1 MGGGVIFCCNR
12 LKYII
17 LHNIQTKPIIMKLSH
32 LLAIAALMPA
42 LYSGAAINNTDKV
55 LGDTPDFLSAK
66 YTFDKK
72 TQLISVDND
81 YTYDG
86 EVPSETKVNILD
98 YKFNQIKTITIQPG
112 AAVTATTTRK
122 EALQGPKDIFEDSR
136 YEDEY
141 HTLTTG
147 TQEEFEDFCR
157 QNGFDRFDT
166 LDGAPVAYPTEEY
179 NYYSFNIYKYKYPQ
193 RYYIWRKAENKI
205 YRAEIHYEARDYGF
219 IGYGDP
225 QTETRTYYPELVE
238 LYPRSEKSNDI
249 DDIVVSQTL
258 FNSDAAYEWIMP
270 IFEAVEV
277 SYSTEYEQVSGT
289 EVKCTGISV
298 VSENG
303 ATVASAKFPAG
314 YYSYSTAPDIYLYDL
329 DGTAFLVVSLR
340 EDDNSAKD
348 DCYVVY
354 ELTDGG
360 SSLKMVGT
368 PMSVGVSPRA
378 PRIGENVTVSL
389 GEPAGKDCFVEVVS
403 STGRT
408 VLRRKMTA
416 GDTSTSINTA
426 DFNKGIYIVTVNG
439 QGNAREAAKIIV
451 R

>member
-1 MGGGVIFCCNR
+1 
-12 LKYII
+12 
-17 LHNIQTKPIIMKLSH
+17 MKLSH

-42 LYSGAAINNTDKV
+42 LYSGAAINNTGKV
-55 LGDTPDFLSAK
+55 LGRTPGFLSAK

-72 TQLISVDND
+72 TQLISVDYD
-81 YTYDG
+81 YNYDG

-122 EALQGPKDIFEDSR
+122 AALRGPKDIFEDSR

-166 LDGAPVAYPTEEY
+166 LDGAPVAYSSDPI
-179 NYYSFNIYKYKYPQ
+179 NYYNFNNYEYKYPED
-193 RYYIWRKAENKI
+193 YYVWRKAENKI
-205 YRAEIHYEARDYGF
+205 YSVRISYQARDYGF

-225 QTETRTYYPELVE
+225 QTETRTYYPEIVE

-249 DDIVVSQTL
+249 DDIVESQTL

-270 IFEAVEV
+270 ILEAVEV
-277 SYSTEYEQVSGT
+277 SYSNESEQVSGT

-303 ATVASAKFPAG
+303 ATVASTKYPAG
-314 YYSYSTAPDIYLYDL
+314 YFSNHQPDIYLYDL
-329 DGTAFLVVSLR
+329 DDTAFLVVSLHK
-340 EDDNSAKD
+340 DDNQYD
-348 DCYVVY
+348 DDYYLVY

>member
-1 MGGGVIFCCNR
+1 
-12 LKYII
+12 
-17 LHNIQTKPIIMKLSH
+17 MKISH
-32 LLAIAALMPA
+32 LLTIAALMPA
-42 LYSGAAINNTDKV
+42 LYSGAAINNTGKE
-55 LGDTPDFLSAK
+55 LSGRPYFLSAK

-72 TQLISVDND
+72 TQLVSVDQD
-81 YTYDG
+81 YNYDE

-98 YKFNQIKTITIQPG
+98 YKFNQIKTITIKPG

-122 EALQGPKDIFEDSR
+122 QALRGPKDIFEDWR
-136 YEDEY
+136 NEDEY

-147 TQEEFEDFCR
+147 TQQEFEDFCR
-157 QNGFDRFDT
+157 NTGCDRFDT

-179 NYYSFNIYKYKYPQ
+179 SYYCFDIYKYKYPQ
-193 RYYIWRKAENKI
+193 TYYIWRKAENKI
-205 YRAEIHYEARDYGF
+205 YRAEIRYEARDYGF
-219 IGYGDP
+219 VGYGDP
-225 QTETRTYYPELVE
+225 QTETRTYYPEVVE
-238 LYPRSEKSNDI
+238 LYPRSEKSTDI
-249 DDIVVSQTL
+249 DEIVVSQTL

-270 IFEAVEV
+270 ILETVEV
-277 SYSTEYEQVSGT
+277 SYSNEVEQVSGT

-314 YYSYSTAPDIYLYDL
+314 YHPYGTNPDIDLYDL
-329 DGTAFLVVSLR
+329 EDTAFLVVSLQKEGDR
-340 EDDNSAKD
+340 NEE
-348 DCYVVY
+348 YYLVY

>member
-1 MGGGVIFCCNR
+1 
-12 LKYII
+12 
-17 LHNIQTKPIIMKLSH
+17 MKLSH
-32 LLAIAALMPA
+32 FLTIAALMPA
-42 LYSGAAINNTDKV
+42 LYSGAAINNTGKV
-55 LGDTPDFLSAK
+55 LSGRPDFLPAK

-72 TQLISVDND
+72 TLLVSVDHD
-81 YTYDG
+81 YNYD
-86 EVPSETKVNILD
+86 EEKPSETKVNILD
-98 YKFNQIKTITIQPG
+98 YKFNQIKTITIQHG

-122 EALQGPKDIFEDSR
+122 QALQGPKDIFEDSR
-136 YEDEY
+136 HEDEY

-157 QNGFDRFDT
+157 NTGCDRFDT

-179 NYYSFNIYKYKYPQ
+179 NYYCFDIYKYKYPQ

-205 YRAEIHYEARDYGF
+205 YKAEIHYEARDYGF

-225 QTETRTYYPELVE
+225 QTETSTYYPEVVE
-238 LYPRSEKSNDI
+238 LYPRSEKSKDI

-270 IFEAVEV
+270 IFETVEV
-277 SYSTEYEQVSGT
+277 SYSNEYEQVSGT

-303 ATVASAKFPAG
+303 ATLASVKFPAG
-314 YYSYSTAPDIYLYDL
+314 YYSDSLNPDIDLYDI
-329 DGTAFLVVSLR
+329 DDTTFLVVYLR
-340 EDDNSAKD
+340 KDDNSAED
-348 DCYVVY
+348 NCYVVY

-368 PMSVGVSPRA
+368 PMSVGVRPRA

>member
-1 MGGGVIFCCNR
+1 MGGVIFCCNR

-122 EALQGPKDIFEDSR
+122 AALRGPKDIFEDSR

-166 LDGAPVAYPTEEY
+166 LDGAPVAYSSDPIHYY
-179 NYYSFNIYKYKYPQ
+179 NFNNYEYKYPED
-193 RYYIWRKAENKI
+193 YYVWRKAENKI
-205 YRAEIHYEARDYGF
+205 YSVRISYQARDYGF

-225 QTETRTYYPELVE
+225 QTETRTYYPEIVE

-270 IFEAVEV
+270 ILEAVEV
-277 SYSTEYEQVSGT
+277 SYSNESEQVSGT
-289 EVKCTGISV
+289 EVKCTGISA

-303 ATVASAKFPAG
+303 ATVASTKYPTG
-314 YYSYSTAPDIYLYDL
+314 YFSNHQPDIYLYDL
-329 DGTAFLVVSLR
+329 DGTAFLVVSLHK
-340 EDDNSAKD
+340 DDNQYD
-348 DCYVVY
+348 DDYYVVY